1 MFIFVNRQTQSQD
14 NNMERIVNGNDIFYL
29 KEYQLEKDF
38 ERDVVANHRHIFGCD
53 TVYID
58 IKKKIGDS
66 IVTIPDGYLLDFT
79 FVKNPRLY
87 IIENELGIHDAY
99 RHIGSQ
105 LLKFAVSYKSSG
117 RKIKQFILDYLAQ
130 SAEYSAFVESKIVQM
145 GYRNIDALLECLIF
159 EKPVAAIVII
169 DNSSAELENV
179 LSQLTMNTD
188 IIEFKAFEN
197 RDGNRLY
204 KFIPFNNEIK
214 EIVATNNVP
223 QNVSEEDVDT
233 IVVPAQEE
241 GFQTAFIDS
250 NAWWQIRISVS
261 MLDKIKYIA
270 AYRTAPISAITHV
283 AEVDRIEKY
292 KDTNKYILYFKG
304 SAKEIPHIELDK
316 NRKGIAPQASRYT
329 NYEKLMSAKCL
340 SEVF

>member
-1 MFIFVNRQTQSQD
+1 
-14 NNMERIVNGNDIFYL
+14 MERIVSGNDIYYL

-38 ERDVVANHRHIFGCD
+38 EQDVVANYRHIFGNN

-79 FVKNPRLY
+79 FTNNPRLY

-99 RHIGSQ
+99 KHIGTQ
-105 LLKFAVSYKSSG
+105 LLKFAVSYKQS
-117 RKIKQFILDYLAQ
+117 RLKIKQYILDYL
-130 SAEYSAFVESKIVQM
+130 SKSPTNMTFIESKASEM
-145 GYRNIDALLECLIF
+145 DYRNIDAMLESMIYRDT
-159 EKPVAAIVII
+159 VDAIVII

-179 LSQLTMNTD
+179 LSHLSMKID
-188 IIEFKAFEN
+188 IIEFKAYEN
-197 RDGNRLY
+197 GAGNRLY
-204 KFIPFNNEIK
+204 KFIPFNNEVK
-214 EIVATNNVP
+214 EFVAARSGAK
-223 QNVSEEDVDT
+223 NVSPEDIDT

-241 GFQTAFIDS
+241 GFQSAFIES

-270 AYRTAPISAITHV
+270 AYRTAPVSAITHV
-283 AEVDRIEKY
+283 AEVDRIERY
-292 KDTNKYILYFKG
+292 KDTNKYILYFRE
-304 SAKEIPHIELDK
+304 SAKAIPHIELDK
-316 NRKGIAPQASRYT
+316 DKKGVAPQASRYT
-329 NYEKLMSAKCL
+329 NYARLMSATKL

>member
-1 MFIFVNRQTQSQD
+1 
-14 NNMERIVNGNDIFYL
+14 MESIVSGNEIYYL

-38 ERDVVANHRHIFGCD
+38 EHDVVANYHHIFGTN

-79 FVKNPRLY
+79 FTHNPRLY

-99 RHIGSQ
+99 KHIGSQ
-105 LLKFAVSYKSSG
+105 LLKFAISYKTSG
-117 RKIKQFILDYLAQ
+117 RKIKQFIIEYLDKSPEQLAL
-130 SAEYSAFVESKIVQM
+130 VESKITEM
-145 GYRNIDALLECLIF
+145 GYRNIDALLESLIF
-159 EKPVAAIVII
+159 EKTVAAIVII
-169 DNSSAELENV
+169 DNISAELENV

-188 IIEFKAFEN
+188 IIEFKTFVSKE
-197 RDGNRLY
+197 GKTLY
-204 KFIPFNNEIK
+204 KFIPFNNEIQEFV
-214 EIVATNNVP
+214 EIRNSAK
-223 QNVSEEDVDT
+223 NVSIDDIDT

-241 GFQTAFIDS
+241 GFQSAFIET

-270 AYRTAPISAITHV
+270 AYRTAPISAITHI

-292 KDTNKYILYFKG
+292 KNTNKYILYFKG
-304 SAKEIPHIELDK
+304 PAKEIPHIELDK
-316 NRKGIAPQASRYT
+316 NKKGIAPQSSRYT
-329 NYEKLMSAKCL
+329 NYSKLISAKHL

>member
-1 MFIFVNRQTQSQD
+1 
-14 NNMERIVNGNDIFYL
+14 MERIVTGNDIYYL

-38 ERDVVANHRHIFGCD
+38 EQDVVANYRHIFGSN

-58 IKKKIGDS
+58 IKKKIGDN
-66 IVTIPDGYLLDFT
+66 IVTIPDGYLIDFT
-79 FVKNPRLY
+79 FTNNPRLY

-99 RHIGSQ
+99 KHIGSQ
-105 LLKFAVSYKSSG
+105 LLKFAISYKPSG
-117 RKIKQFILDYLAQ
+117 RKIKQFIIDYLAKYPEHL
-130 SAEYSAFVESKIVQM
+130 ALIESKISEM
-145 GYRNIDALLECLIF
+145 GYRNIDALLESLIF

-188 IIEFKAFEN
+188 IIEFKTFEN
-197 RDGNRLY
+197 KEGKILY
-204 KFIPFNNEIK
+204 KFIPFNNEIQ
-214 EIVATNNVP
+214 EIAEKRNST
-223 QNVSEEDVDT
+223 QSVSVEDIDT

-241 GFQTAFIDS
+241 GFQSAFIES

-270 AYRTAPISAITHV
+270 AYRTAPVSAITHI
-283 AEVDRIEKY
+283 AEVDRIERY
-292 KDTNKYILYFKG
+292 KDTNKYILYFKE

-316 NRKGIAPQASRYT
+316 GKKGIAPQAPRYT
-329 NYEKLMSAKCL
+329 NYTKLMSAKHL